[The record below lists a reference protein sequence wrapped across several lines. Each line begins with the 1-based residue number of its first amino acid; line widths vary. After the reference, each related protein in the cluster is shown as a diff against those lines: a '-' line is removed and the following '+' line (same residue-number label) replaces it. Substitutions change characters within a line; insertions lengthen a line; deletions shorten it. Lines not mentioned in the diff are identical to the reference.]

1 MNEFQKSKFSFG
13 RWVAAFKNSGK
24 GFRFAF
30 KNGAAFREEL
40 ISTVLLTPIA
50 YYLADNP
57 LQFCTLIG
65 GLLLLLIVETLNS
78 AIEVTIDRIS
88 LEHHPLSGAA
98 KDLGSLAVTLTIIF
112 NLLLWGA
119 AFWHKWMV

>member
-1 MNEFQKSKFSFG
+1 MNEFQKPKPAFG
-13 RWVAAFKNSGK
+13 RWVAAFKNSGN

-30 KNGAAFREEL
+30 KSGAAFREEL
-40 ISTVLLTPIA
+40 ISTVLLIPVA

-78 AIEVTIDRIS
+78 AIEATVDRIS

-98 KDLGSLAVTLTIIF
+98 KDLGSLAVLLTIIF
-112 NLLLWGA
+112 NLLFWGA
-119 AFWHKWMV
+119 AFWHKWMA